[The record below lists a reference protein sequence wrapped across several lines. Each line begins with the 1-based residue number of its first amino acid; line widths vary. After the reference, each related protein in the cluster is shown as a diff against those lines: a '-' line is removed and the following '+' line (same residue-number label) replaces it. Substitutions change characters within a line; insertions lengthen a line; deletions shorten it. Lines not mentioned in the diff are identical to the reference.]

1 MATIRI
7 SELRAVEGS
16 GSSDVVSL
24 IGPTNVVAGTVNTYT
39 ITDYDDFSEYSVMTS
54 VGTVSISD
62 ETITL
67 DVPAGSTGTVSL
79 TVRRN
84 TSSRIFQIAIGSSAV
99 VTPTIISPING
110 ATNIPT
116 SVTLQATSFATAPI
130 GLDTQLNSQW
140 QLARDAGF
148 TDIVDGGIVNSGN
161 MSVFTASNLPRNTQ
175 IYARVR
181 YEGNTLGLSAYSPT
195 ITFLT
200 TNQQI
205 NRPSVSIVGSA
216 VDVNATPT
224 FNSSAFST
232 TPAGSDTHVAS
243 TWVVRQA
250 DDDSVVWQLNNSSTN
265 RTSVTIPNGVLS
277 TSTTY
282 TIEVQHIGGFGSSM
296 FSEKLTFTTAATFV
310 PDTPGT
316 PFGGGYYAGR
326 INIGGQI
333 YALVVAPKALGGE
346 SPGTLSWKTVNSN
359 TTGSYSDNDGWAN
372 TTAMETLN
380 ISIHPAGQFCRNLS
394 IGGYTDWY
402 FPAKD
407 ELEILYR
414 NFKPSTMSNN
424 TSSGANS
431 SSVPPQGNYTSGNP
445 AQTSIALFKEGAAEA
460 FQASS
465 YWSSTRSG
473 STAAWF
479 QSFNSGNQSYIN
491 SLVTNSR
498 YVRAIRRV
506 LVS

>member
-7 SELRAVEGS
+7 SELRTEEGS

-54 VGTVSISD
+54 VGTAAISD

-116 SVTLQATSFATAPI
+116 SVTLQATPFATAPI
-130 GLDTQLNSQW
+130 GLDTQKNAQW

-161 MSVFTASNLPRNTQ
+161 MSVFTANALPRNTQ

-265 RTSVTIPNGVLS
+265 RTSVTIPNGVLA
-277 TSTTY
+277 TSTQY

-310 PDTPGT
+310 PDVPGG

-326 INIGGQI
+326 INVGGQI
-333 YALVVAPKALGGE
+333 YAIVVAPKALGGE
-346 SPGTLSWKTVNSN
+346 ASRRWKNSN
-359 TTGSYSDNDGWAN
+359 TTTAGTTSTNDGWAN
-372 TTAMETLN
+372 TNAMATAGIAN
-380 ISIHPAGQFCRNLS
+380 HPAGQFCRGLS
-394 IGGYTDWY
+394 IGGYNDWY
-402 FPAKD
+402 LPAKD

-414 NFKPSTMSNN
+414 NFKPTTQANN
-424 TSSGANS
+424 TSSGSNP
-431 SSVPPQGNYTSGNP
+431 SSVPPTSNYTSGNP
-445 AQTSIALFKEGAAEA
+445 AQTSIALFQQGGAEA
-460 FQASS
+460 FQVNW
-465 YWSSTRSG
+465 YWSSTEYDSSG
-473 STAAWF
+473 AWNQYF
-479 QSFNSGNQSYIN
+479 DNGSQSNYIKN
-491 SLVTNSR
+491 YAY

>member
-24 IGPTNVVAGTVNTYT
+24 VGPTSVVAGTVNTYT
-39 ITDYDDFSEYSVMTS
+39 ITDYDDFSEYSVMAS

-116 SVTLQATSFATAPI
+116 SVTLQATAFATAPI

-161 MSVFTASNLPRNTQ
+161 MLVFTASNLPRNTQ

-205 NRPSVSIVGSA
+205 NRPTVSIVGSA

-243 TWVVRQA
+243 TWVIRRA

-265 RTSVTIPNGVLS
+265 RTSVTIPNGVLA

-310 PDTPGT
+310 PDVPGA

-326 INIGGQI
+326 INVGGQI
-333 YALVVAPKALGGE
+333 YVIVVAPKALGGE
-346 SPGTLSWKTVNSN
+346 APGTLAWKTSQ
-359 TTGSYSDNDGWAN
+359 TTTAGTTSTNDGQVNTNAMATAGIAN
-372 TTAMETLN
+372 
-380 ISIHPAGQFCRNLS
+380 HPAGQFCRGLS
-394 IGGYTDWY
+394 IGGYNDWY
-402 FPAKD
+402 LPAKD

-414 NFKPSTMSNN
+414 NFKPTTSANYTGSGSNP
-424 TSSGANS
+424 
-431 SSVPPQGNYTSGNP
+431 SSVPPTSNYTSGNP
-445 AQTSIALFKEGAAEA
+445 AQTSIALFQQGGAEA
-460 FQASS
+460 FVTGY
-465 YWSSTRSG
+465 YWSSTQSSSNTTWGQGFITG
-473 STAAWF
+473 S
-479 QSFNSGNQSYIN
+479 QSSTGK
-491 SLVTNSR
+491 TDGG